1 MKYTLLQF
9 NIPDLNR
16 TFVSGAENY
25 GLSHIINGNINMLKE
40 IEKDYGTIVKKWSE
54 VFELDIE
61 IINSF
66 IATESGGKNRPA
78 NKFGATGP
86 MQMTVNAVAESV
98 VKWKAV
104 VKSNLPTEAI
114 NFLNKK
120 ASFMTKL
127 TSEILTATNKT
138 KVKVLL
144 TDEEFN
150 IMIGCLYLRWL
161 IERFKFFNKVM
172 VAYNAGP
179 YNSTLLSYGKQNV
192 SSEALV
198 INKSIPIES
207 RNYIVK
213 MLGVNGFMDL
223 MLKNKLA

>member
-1 MKYTLLQF
+1 MKYSILEL
-9 NIPDLNR
+9 NVPDLNR
-16 TFVSGAENY
+16 TFVSGSENY
-25 GLSHIINGNINMLKE
+25 SLPHIINGNINMLKE
-40 IEKDYGTIVKKWSE
+40 IDKNYNEIIQKWSK
-54 VFELDIE
+54 VFELDVE
-61 IINSF
+61 IIQSF

-104 VKSNLPTEAI
+104 VKSSLPTEAV

-120 ASFMTKL
+120 SSFLTKL
-127 TSEILTATNKT
+127 TSEILTSTNKT
-138 KVKVLL
+138 KVKTLL

-150 IMIGCLYLRWL
+150 IMVGCLYLRWL

-172 VAYNAGP
+172 IAYNAGP

-192 SSEALV
+192 SSETLV
-198 INKSIPIES
+198 LNKNIPIES

-223 MLKNKLA
+223 ILKNNLS